1 MNWTPPHFI
10 TTLIPSPH
18 HHHHHHHHRHHHHF
32 ACVPFRPTTDEL
44 DPAPLHCSARK
55 ERDRD
60 GERERERDS
69 SAKWPSPAIRRHQLV
84 MMIPQTLGHVSKI
97 AQWQEA
103 IICAQLLIRTADL
116 IGWRVHSGHSPMSI
130 CRDLAPLAR
139 RVMDTI
145 IRVQFGFNYRPISRV
160 PIGLLTNEWSRIR
173 RNQLLPSP
181 RLIAPLAKR
190 CHTMGKR
197 VITPN
202 VPSDYRPAR

>member
-1 MNWTPPHFI
+1 MNWILPHF
-10 TTLIPSPH
+10 T
-18 HHHHHHHHRHHHHF
+18 
-32 ACVPFRPTTDEL
+32 AVPEKRETET
-44 DPAPLHCSARK
+44 
-55 ERDRD
+55 ERGR
-60 GERERERDS
+60 GRERERDS

-84 MMIPQTLGHVSKI
+84 MIPQTLGHVSKI